1 MSQIKRFTT
10 ADGSHSLRI
19 DSLDETYHSHNGAIQ
34 ESQHVFIDEGLVKYV
49 SDKDHI
55 RIFEMGFGTG
65 LNALLTWKTA
75 IALSKKVLYYSI
87 EKYPLNYNDIKD
99 FNYSDMLDMSPEKF
113 NRLHHAAWEVETKMD
128 RYFTLLKME
137 MDLDRVQLSQEFD
150 LVFYDAFGPR
160 VQPNMWTREKLK
172 VVYDALK
179 VGGVLV
185 TFCAQGQFRRNLKA
199 LGFHWESLPGPPGKR
214 EMTRAVK
221 RS

>member
-1 MSQIKRFTT
+1 
-10 ADGSHSLRI
+10 
-19 DSLDETYHSHNGAIQ
+19 
-34 ESQHVFIDEGLVKYV
+34 
-49 SDKDHI
+49 
-55 RIFEMGFGTG
+55 
-65 LNALLTWKTA
+65 
-75 IALSKKVLYYSI
+75 
-87 EKYPLNYNDIKD
+87 
-99 FNYSDMLDMSPEKF
+99 
-113 NRLHHAAWEVETKMD
+113 
-128 RYFTLLKME
+128 